1 MLQIRRV
8 SKEYVTGDLIQSALD
23 GVSLNLR
30 DNEFVAILGP
40 SGSGKTTLL
49 NIIGGL
55 DRYDTGDLIIDGIS
69 TRRYT
74 DKDWD
79 SYRNHT
85 IGFVFQ
91 SYNLIPHQ
99 SVLANVELA
108 LTISGISKGERKRR
122 ALDALERVGLT
133 DHVHKRPN
141 QLSGGQM
148 QRVAIARALVNNPKI
163 LLADEPTG
171 ALVIGII
178 AIFVGIIIFNN
189 VSNNEKEVKTEN
201 IEVANT
207 FTYDNSANDRE
218 VLIYYLD
225 GAGMCKVIKEFEEL
239 TSILSSIDKYNYN
252 TALSKSLILLESIN
266 NTIDSMGDGRLSE
279 YTELSIVH
287 RLLLDSIDTLEEAV
301 DGHRVSIETGASGNE
316 LLIKQSLT
324 DANTK
329 YKQYID
335 ELNKLIDKN
344 DIEININ

>member
-1 MLQIRRV
+1 MKWAVYRCSNCRKTYKDPVEYCEVCKSTDIVKILPRGYV
-8 SKEYVTGDLIQSALD
+8 DETSKTSEIDDVDESVEAIT
-23 GVSLNLR
+23 
-30 DNEFVAILGP
+30 DNNIDN
-40 SGSGKTTLL
+40 SNM
-49 NIIGGL
+49 NIIV
-55 DRYDTGDLIIDGIS
+55 II
-69 TRRYT
+69 
-74 DKDWD
+74 
-79 SYRNHT
+79 
-85 IGFVFQ
+85 
-91 SYNLIPHQ
+91 
-99 SVLANVELA
+99 
-108 LTISGISKGERKRR
+108 
-122 ALDALERVGLT
+122 
-133 DHVHKRPN
+133 
-141 QLSGGQM
+141 
-148 QRVAIARALVNNPKI
+148 
-163 LLADEPTG
+163 

-225 GAGMCKVIKEFEEL
+225 EAGMCKVIKEFEEL
-239 TSILSSIDKYNYN
+239 TSILSNIDKYNYN